1 MHNSLFTFMVS
12 CILVTMLLWVGIT
25 SAADSDQKTMSP
37 KLAGEA
43 KKASAVIA
51 RVNGVEIKDSELR
64 RAQKAILSGQPGM
77 EVPPDQQKNFDQ
89 QVLSQLINTELLYQA
104 GQKLVVKDLDKKI
117 DDIIAKSKARFSNPD
132 EYAKRIKAL
141 DLDEL
146 EIRNYTRRDA
156 VILNFMEQTI
166 LPKVKVTEEENRK
179 FYDQNLDKF
188 KNDES
193 VRASHILLGVDAK
206 ATFEEKKKAREKAEK
221 LRKELVGGADFA
233 SLAKE
238 HSTCPSSKQGGDLGY
253 FGKGQMVP
261 AFEQAA
267 FALKPGSISDVVET
281 QFGYHILKV
290 AEKKAA
296 GAVSF
301 KDSLPRIEEFLK
313 SQKVQTAVNAY
324 LDEAKKIAKMEILLK

>member
-166 LPKVKVTEEENRK
+166 LPKVKVTEEDNRK

-206 ATFEEKKKAREKAEK
+206 ATFEEKKKAREKAEI

-296 GAVSF
+296 GTVSF